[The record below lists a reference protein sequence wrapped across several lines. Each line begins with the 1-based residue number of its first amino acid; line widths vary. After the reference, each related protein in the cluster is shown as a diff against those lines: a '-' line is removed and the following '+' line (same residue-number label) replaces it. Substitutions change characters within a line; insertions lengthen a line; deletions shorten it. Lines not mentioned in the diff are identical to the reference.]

1 MTKTIQSLTIASN
14 GVARF
19 EKQSKKF
26 KRGATD
32 MRLILSPFDIRES
45 MEVAAATKYAGVVG
59 ATIRT
64 WCVRY
69 GIGRKIAGDW
79 HVSRV
84 ALRMFMDGNT
94 QALAAYHAG
103 DRDNP
108 AVVEYFVRVGLAGL
122 CGRSAQKEIIQQIS
136 QTETSNGG
144 RTVAHIDPR

>member
-1 MTKTIQSLTIASN
+1 
-14 GVARF
+14 
-19 EKQSKKF
+19 
-26 KRGATD
+26 
-32 MRLILSPFDIRES
+32 

-84 ALRMFMDGNT
+84 ALRMFMDGNM

-108 AVVEYFVRVGLAGL
+108 VVVEYFVRVGLAGL
-122 CGRSAQKEIIQQIS
+122 CGRSAQKE
-136 QTETSNGG
+136 
-144 RTVAHIDPR
+144 

>member
-1 MTKTIQSLTIASN
+1 
-14 GVARF
+14 
-19 EKQSKKF
+19 
-26 KRGATD
+26 

-84 ALRMFMDGNT
+84 ALRMFMDGNM

-108 AVVEYFVRVGLAGL
+108 VVVEYFVRVGLAGL
-122 CGRSAQKEIIQQIS
+122 CGRLAQKEIIQQIS